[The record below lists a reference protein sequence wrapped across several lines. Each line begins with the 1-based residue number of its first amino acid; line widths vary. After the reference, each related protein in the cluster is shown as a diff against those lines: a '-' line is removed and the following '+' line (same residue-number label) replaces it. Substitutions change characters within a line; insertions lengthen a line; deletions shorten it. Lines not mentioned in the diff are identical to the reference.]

1 MANALS
7 LNIKL
12 DSKEVIHSKDIINLL
27 INGGWSIV
35 KDEKIIL
42 LPLHDD
48 DLFEWTET
56 KISINE
62 FFKLIDE
69 KENFKEIIGVELA
82 WSNTEI
88 GGHIL
93 LYSGREF
100 SFEFNINTQ
109 YVQKELRIPD
119 FNWYAERI
127 FAILKSKYQIVEY
140 SYEFTY

>member
-7 LNIKL
+7 LNLKL

>member
-7 LNIKL
+7 LNLKL
-12 DSKEVIHSKDIINLL
+12 DSKEVIHSKDIIILL

-35 KDEKIIL
+35 KDDKIIL

-48 DLFEWTET
+48 DMFEWTET

-69 KENFKEIIGVELA
+69 KENFKELIGVELA
-82 WSNTEI
+82 RSNTEI

-100 SFEFNINTQ
+100 SFELNINTQ

>member
-1 MANALS
+1 
-7 LNIKL
+7 
-12 DSKEVIHSKDIINLL
+12 
-27 INGGWSIV
+27 IV

-42 LPLHDD
+42 LPLHDGD
-48 DLFEWTET
+48 MFEWTET

-69 KENFKEIIGVELA
+69 KENFKELIGVELA

-100 SFEFNINTQ
+100 SFELNINTQ

>member
-1 MANALS
+1 M
-7 LNIKL
+7 
-12 DSKEVIHSKDIINLL
+12 
-27 INGGWSIV
+27 
-35 KDEKIIL
+35 
-42 LPLHDD
+42 
-48 DLFEWTET
+48 FEWTET

-69 KENFKEIIGVELA
+69 KENFKELIGVELA

-100 SFEFNINTQ
+100 SFELNINTQ

>member
-7 LNIKL
+7 LNLKL

-48 DLFEWTET
+48 DMFEWTET

-69 KENFKEIIGVELA
+69 KENFKELIGVELA

-100 SFEFNINTQ
+100 SFELNINTQ